1 MTLVEMMVALA
12 IFAVAMAVVFT
23 FIVNSRR
30 SYANISDRVEYQQ
43 TIRGALSLISREIRS
58 AGCDPRG
65 VSFTRFPVA
74 DAGQLRCRMDLDGD
88 GIIEIVEPAEDVIY
102 TFVGATDELTRDSGN
117 GPQTILRN
125 VNNLVFQYF
134 DADGN
139 PLGPVP
145 LTANDRA
152 LIRFVEIDIS
162 GESDRGEPVN
172 YATRVL
178 IRNN

>member
-12 IFAVAMAVVFT
+12 IFAVAMGVVFT

-30 SYANISDRVEYQQ
+30 SYENISDRVEYQQ

-58 AGCDPRG
+58 AGCDPRETG
-65 VSFTRFPVA
+65 FTRFPVA
-74 DAGQLRCRMDLDGD
+74 DAGQLRCRMDLDAD

-102 TFVGATDELTRDSGN
+102 TFLDATDELTRDSGS

-139 PLGPVP
+139 LLGPVP
-145 LTANDRA
+145 LTANNRA